1 VNARASARA
10 NAAALAIGAALLC
23 TFIGFGVTLNPPGAV
38 DRAGRALTG
47 ELPYVALVFTASC
60 WWYVLVAFA
69 VAGIAFAVAVP
80 SWRARVAFSLVI
92 TLIGWQA
99 SDAVKN
105 FFARPRPDYG
115 ILHIETSASY
125 PSGHA
130 MFAVVVYGLWS
141 YYVATS
147 GLPAGLRR
155 ALSVLLALW
164 GVGVLWSRLALGA
177 HYVTDLLGGVLFGI
191 AMLAL
196 GTALAPEATRAPS
209 KRAAVAAAENP

>member
-1 VNARASARA
+1 MNVRA
-10 NAAALAIGAALLC
+10 NAAAIAVGAALLC
-23 TFIGFGVTLNPPGAV
+23 TFVGFGVTLNPPGAL
-38 DRAGRALTG
+38 DRAGRALAG

-69 VAGIAFAVAVP
+69 VAGIALAVAVP
-80 SWRARVAFSLVI
+80 SWRARVAFSVVTTLVA
-92 TLIGWQA
+92 WQG
-99 SDAVKN
+99 SDMVKN
-105 FFARPRPDYG
+105 AFGRPRPDYG

-141 YYVATS
+141 YYIATS

-155 ALSVLLALW
+155 VLATLLVLWAL
-164 GVGVLWSRLALGA
+164 GVLWSRLALGA
-177 HYVTDLLGGVLFGI
+177 HYVTDLFGGVLFGI

-196 GTALAPEATRAPS
+196 GKALAPEATRAPLQ
-209 KRAAVAAAENP
+209 RAAAAADETP

>member
-1 VNARASARA
+1 VNARAAVRA
-10 NAAALAIGAALLC
+10 NAAALAVGAALLC
-23 TFIGFGVTLNPPGAV
+23 TFVGFGVTLNRPGAV
-38 DRAGRALTG
+38 DRAGRALAG

-69 VAGIAFAVAVP
+69 VAAIALAVAVP

-92 TLIGWQA
+92 TLVGWQA

-141 YYVATS
+141 YYAATS
-147 GLPAGLRR
+147 ALPVKLRR
-155 ALSVLLALW
+155 TLSTLLALW
-164 GVGVLWSRLALGA
+164 AVGVLWSRLALGA

-209 KRAAVAAAENP
+209 RPAAAAADETP